1 MGLKDWL
8 YPPHCPGCGTSVHTA
23 GDWCAD
29 CYAVLWHP
37 RMISGS
43 RKDCLDGCYALG
55 DYRGPLRRS
64 LIALKFNG
72 KLHHVEGFRRLL
84 EKFPWPERWR
94 DITSVIGVPVSSQR
108 RKERGFDQTEEI
120 YRDFFVS
127 RGIGWRDGLHKIRHT
142 LPQSGLHRMERIENI
157 KNSFIYEGVSF
168 RQYGTILLVDDIYT
182 TGTTMRE
189 AAKVLHRAGAGRVVG
204 LVIASGAD

>member
-1 MGLKDWL
+1 MLKKGVYYIDAGNIDASGADTESELSLQLACRSFTRGAVIMGLKDWL

-120 YRDFFVS
+120 YRDFLFREELVGEMDYTRS
-127 RGIGWRDGLHKIRHT
+127 GT
-142 LPQSGLHRMERIENI
+142 LYHNQGCIEW
-157 KNSFIYEGVSF
+157 S
-168 RQYGTILLVDDIYT
+168 
-182 TGTTMRE
+182 
-189 AAKVLHRAGAGRVVG
+189 A
-204 LVIASGAD
+204 